1 VLALTNKLSFSKGDE
16 ANLTIYQIR
25 KIDGFKIY
33 LNEIQP
39 NGNKIEI
46 KRAFK
51 PYELQLINPETKEF
65 ITSRSVY
72 HTMLERKKSREER
85 RKLTK
90 QLNDINYG
98 IRKTLWR
105 KIVKLVKEGDR
116 DEAEKLLVK
125 YNELTRAKRTLED
138 AES

>member
-16 ANLTIYQIR
+16 ANLT
-25 KIDGFKIY
+25 
-33 LNEIQP
+33 
-39 NGNKIEI
+39 NGNKVEV

-51 PYELQLINPETKEF
+51 P
-65 ITSRSVY
+65 
-72 HTMLERKKSREER
+72 
-85 RKLTK
+85 K

-98 IRKTLWR
+98 MRKTLWKR
-105 KIVKLVKEGDR
+105 IVKLVKEADR

-138 AES
+138 VEV